1 MGLFAMDQKILAA
14 LLRIEQLLVA
24 LVEIAAADS
33 TGDDDQDDGAPQYLN
48 AAPRK

>member
-1 MGLFAMDQKILAA
+1 MSTDPILAA

-24 LVEIAAADS
+24 LLELQAADS
-33 TGDDDQDDGAPQYLN
+33 LADDGADSPVYLN